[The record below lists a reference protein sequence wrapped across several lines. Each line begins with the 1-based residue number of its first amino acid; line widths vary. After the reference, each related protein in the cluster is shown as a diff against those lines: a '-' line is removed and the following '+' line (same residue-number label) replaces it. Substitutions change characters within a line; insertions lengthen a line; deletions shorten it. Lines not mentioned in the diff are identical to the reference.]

1 MELGNAVQLSLQ
13 RNSYPYEVANKLP
26 LYFGK
31 ERLDV
36 EVSCSNSNIN
46 NYTRDI
52 FLQLHKKHSSV
63 LALHFCFRIDFPS
76 VLWGSSSFQQR
87 MNWWFPCLALQIFGD
102 SSGGHNTEW
111 ISWSSASSFGSPR
124 WSYSLKYLF
133 TWVASQRPRG
143 CWTVRIFPF
152 QMQIAN
158 SFGSRIQHILQDF
171 LAPKLVRNWRSSLSA
186 DALKYCTFTKRK
198 NCCISF

>member
-13 RNSYPYEVANKLP
+13 RNSNPYEVAKKLP

-63 LALHFCFRIDFPS
+63 LALHFC
-76 VLWGSSSFQQR
+76 
-87 MNWWFPCLALQIFGD
+87 A
-102 SSGGHNTEW
+102 
-111 ISWSSASSFGSPR
+111 ASELTFLHSCEEA
-124 WSYSLKYLF
+124 
-133 TWVASQRPRG
+133 V
-143 CWTVRIFPF
+143 PF
-152 QMQIAN
+152 
-158 SFGSRIQHILQDF
+158 SKG
-171 LAPKLVRNWRSSLSA
+171 
-186 DALKYCTFTKRK
+186 
-198 NCCISF
+198 